1 MSDIKDG
8 GQRGPLFFIFITVML
23 NSMGIGLIMPVMPDL
38 LQDLLGG
45 SDETSIGRAAAWGG
59 WLTMSFALMQFL
71 FSPTLGNLSD
81 RFGRRPVLLISL
93 GVLFID
99 YLIMAMTT
107 SLTLLFAARIMA
119 GISASTFSAAN
130 AFIADISPPE
140 KRAQNFGMTGAAFG
154 VGFILGPALGGIVGE
169 FGPRMPF
176 YAAAALAA
184 ANFAFGWFVL
194 PESLK
199 PENRRPFE
207 LKRANPFGVAR
218 QLLKYP
224 AVSWILLAVFIY
236 NLSHYVYPVIW
247 SYYAK
252 AQFDWSPFDIGVSL
266 ASVGVGFAFVQG
278 YLIRVI
284 IPKFGEVKT
293 AIMAFGLDVFALTCI
308 AFATQGW
315 MVYAVIPFNS
325 LSALVAPAM
334 QGLMANRIPDDAQG
348 ELQGAISSLSSLS
361 FVLTPPLMS
370 QIFFTYTEPGGD
382 IFFPGAPF
390 LAAAGF
396 SALAVIPFLI
406 GVRWVKSAKA

>member
-1 MSDIKDG
+1 MSDTKDDS
-8 GQRGPLFFIFITVML
+8 QRGPLFFIFITVMI

-45 SDETSIGRAAAWGG
+45 SESASIGQAAAWGG
-59 WLTMSFALMQFL
+59 WLTMSFAIMQFL

-93 GVLFID
+93 AVMCID
-99 YLIMAMTT
+99 YIVMALTP
-107 SLTLLFAARIMA
+107 SLALLFVARIIA

-176 YAAAALAA
+176 FAAAALAA

-199 PENRRPFE
+199 AENRRAFE

-218 QLLKYP
+218 QVLKYP
-224 AVSWILLAVFIY
+224 PVAWMLTAVFIY

-252 AQFDWSPFDIGVSL
+252 AQFDWSPFDIGLSL
-266 ASVGVGFAFVQG
+266 AAVGVGFAFVQG

-284 IPKFGEVKT
+284 IPRFGEVKT
-293 AIMAFGLDVFALTCI
+293 AIAGFTLDVIALTGL
-308 AFATQGW
+308 AFATKGW
-315 MVYAVIPFNS
+315 MVYALIPFNS
-325 LSALVAPAM
+325 LSALLAPAM

-348 ELQGAISSLSSLS
+348 ELQGAVSSLSSLS
-361 FVLTPPLMS
+361 FVLTPPMMS
-370 QIFFTYTEPGGD
+370 QIFFTFTEPGAPVD
-382 IFFPGAPF
+382 FPGAPF

-396 SALAVIPFLI
+396 SALALIPFVI
-406 GVRWVKSAKA
+406 GVRWKRQ

>member
-1 MSDIKDG
+1 MI
-8 GQRGPLFFIFITVML
+8 

-38 LQDLLGG
+38 LQELLGA
-45 SDETSIGRAAAWGG
+45 DTASIGLAAAWGG
-59 WLTMSFALMQFL
+59 WITMSFALMQFL

-93 GVLFID
+93 GVMCFD
-99 YLIMAMTT
+99 YIVMA
-107 SLTLLFAARIMA
+107 LTPSMALLFAARIIA
-119 GISASTFSAAN
+119 GLSASTFSAAN

-176 YAAAALAA
+176 FAAAALAA
-184 ANFAFGWFVL
+184 ANFIFGWFVL

-224 AVSWILLAVFIY
+224 AVAWMLVAVFVY
-236 NLSHYVYPVIW
+236 NMAHYVYPVIW
-247 SYYAK
+247 SYYTK
-252 AQFDWSPFDIGVSL
+252 AQFGWSPFDIGLSL
-266 ASVGVGFAFVQG
+266 AAVGVGFAIVQG
-278 YLIRVI
+278 YVIRKV

-293 AIMAFGLDVFALTCI
+293 AIAGFSIDVFALICI
-308 AFATQGW
+308 AFATKGW
-315 MVYAVIPFNS
+315 MIYALIPFNS
-325 LSALVAPAM
+325 LSALLTPAI

-348 ELQGAISSLSSLS
+348 ELQGAVSSLSSLA

-370 QIFFTYTEPGGD
+370 QIFFAFTEPGAPV
-382 IFFPGAPF
+382 FFPGAPF
-390 LAAAGF
+390 LAAAAF
-396 SALAVIPFLI
+396 STLALCIFFI
-406 GVRWVKSAKA
+406 GIRRKPI